1 MRSKERE
8 EHEEE
13 HEEREEECEECE
25 EHEACEEKCEETFV
39 TSTPFSPFLLAL
51 SPHHPPH
58 HLLMC
63 NPLYLPC
70 QMPKGAF
77 SIGTFRGLEGTILLL
92 SEETIGFSHARM
104 CLDTAEKGHQ
114 GVCL

>member
-51 SPHHPPH
+51 SPHRPPH
-58 HLLMC
+58 RLLMC
-63 NPLYLPC
+63 NPLYLLC
-70 QMPKGAF
+70 QMLKGAF
-77 SIGTFRGLEGTILLL
+77 SIGTFLYIRQFIEVVKQLKAAKLESRTQQI
-92 SEETIGFSHARM
+92 E
-104 CLDTAEKGHQ
+104 
-114 GVCL
+114 